1 MKINLKV
8 RFKNKLFWL
17 ALIPALLLLIAAVAN
32 VFGITLDLSGLERSL
47 LAVVEAVFLVLG
59 IIGIVT
65 DHTTEG
71 LCDSENA
78 LTYDK
83 PKKSGGA

>member
-17 ALIPALLLLIAAVAN
+17 ALIPAMLLLIKAVAE
-32 VFGITLDLSGLERSL
+32 VFGITLNFAELEDSL
-47 LAVVEAVFLVLG
+47 IQVVEAVFLVLG
-59 IIGIVT
+59 IVGIVT

-71 LCDSENA
+71 FGDSEQA
-78 LTYDK
+78 LTYAK
-83 PKKSGGA
+83 PKK